1 MLKMRREYDDF
12 CPTGI
17 LKVHHRWYFIG
28 GVLSRVIVRGSVF
41 PVFFQFGFEHI
52 NNETHEEKE

>member
-1 MLKMRREYDDF
+1 MNTENAPQMVLY
-12 CPTGI
+12 CGT
-17 LKVHHRWYFIG
+17 LFIG

>member
-1 MLKMRREYDDF
+1 MLRIRRKHDDFILIWILKM
-12 CPTGI
+12 
-17 LKVHHRWYFIG
+17 HHRWYFIG
-28 GVLSRVIVRGSVF
+28 GVLSRVIVRGAVF

>member
-1 MLKMRREYDDF
+1 M
-12 CPTGI
+12 
-17 LKVHHRWYFIG
+17 HHRWYFIWYFIIIG
-28 GVLSRVIVRGSVF
+28 GVLSRVIVRVSVF

>member
-1 MLKMRREYDDF
+1 M
-12 CPTGI
+12 
-17 LKVHHRWYFIG
+17 HHRWYFIIG